1 MAKIGKWL
9 PWLIVGTV
17 AGVFLWK
24 KKSGAKLLNRFN
36 AGANAQ
42 ALNPNVVDKTTQ
54 ITEAQQVV
62 QDGGMSL
69 DNPNLTTTKTQQ
81 IKDYTK

>member
-1 MAKIGKWL
+1 MAKIEKWL

-24 KKSGAKLLNRFN
+24 KKSGAKLPNRFN

-42 ALNPNVVDKTTQ
+42 ALNPNVSVNKTTQ

-62 QDGGMSL
+62 QDSGMSL
-69 DNPNLTTTKTQQ
+69 DDPNLTATKTQQ
-81 IKDYTK
+81 IKDYK

>member
-1 MAKIGKWL
+1 MAKIEKWL
-9 PWLIVGTV
+9 PWLFFVTV

-24 KKSGAKLLNRFN
+24 KKSGSKLLNRFN

-42 ALNPNVVDKTTQ
+42 ALNPNVADKTTQ
-54 ITEAQQVV
+54 ITETQQVV

-69 DNPNLTTTKTQQ
+69 DDPNSTATKTQQ
-81 IKDYTK
+81 IKDYK

>member
-1 MAKIGKWL
+1 MAKIEKWL

-42 ALNPNVVDKTTQ
+42 VLNPNVVDKTTKI

-69 DNPNLTTTKTQQ
+69 DDPNLTATKTQQ
-81 IKDYTK
+81 IKDYK

>member
-17 AGVFLWK
+17 AGVFLCK
-24 KKSGAKLLNRFN
+24 KKSGAKMLNRFN
-36 AGANAQ
+36 AGAHAQ
-42 ALNPNVVDKTTQ
+42 ELNPNVVDKTTQ

-69 DNPNLTTTKTQQ
+69 DNPNLTATKTQQ